1 MFSIQYVGSY
11 AAYKL
16 YSSKIAVNLCHDFYV
31 KAFKDGNVSIRRNF
45 DSVAKS
51 SAMKHAIMVNK
62 EPNYTMVSAPSGV
75 KKNVFHV
82 C

>member
-1 MFSIQYVGSY
+1 MSNRMLHINCTSE
-11 AAYKL
+11 
-16 YSSKIAVNLCHDFYV
+16 IAVNLCYDFYA

-62 EPNYTMVSAPSGV
+62 EPSYTMVSAPSGV